1 MEGIS
6 TYKTVP
12 LFISAELGQI
22 FAMYYSPLDNPNSQ
36 CIVHIPAFAEEMN
49 KSRHM
54 VAMQAQAYA
63 EQGISVLVLDLWGT
77 GDSQGDFSE
86 ATWDIWLSNINTAV
100 KWVQEKQYK
109 IIHLWGVRTGVLLA
123 LNYLQKYDPYIDKLI
138 CWQPVLNGEQFVMQF
153 LRLNVAAAM
162 MDKDKPQKTTSSL
175 KQQLLN
181 GQCVEVA
188 GYCLNPE
195 LALPIISAKMDQI
208 KINQVKQIQIFELAV
223 ASEEGEGY
231 ATSQWIKHL
240 KQQDIKA
247 SLDIISG
254 CHFWATQEIS
264 ESLELVTL
272 SSHRVS

>member
-1 MEGIS
+1 MKGKS
-6 TYKTVP
+6 TYKTLP

-36 CIVHIPAFAEEMN
+36 CIIHIPAFAEEMN

-63 EQGISVLVLDLWGT
+63 EQGVSVLVLDLWGT

-86 ATWDIWLSNINTAV
+86 ATWDTWLENINTAV
-100 KWVQEKQYK
+100 KWLQEKHYK
-109 IIHLWGVRTGVLLA
+109 LISLWGLRTGVLLA
-123 LNYLQKYDPYIDKLI
+123 LSYLQKYDPYIDKLI
-138 CWQPVLNGEQFVMQF
+138 CWQPVLKGEQFVMQF
-153 LRLNVAAAM
+153 LRLTVAAAM
-162 MDKDKPQKTTSSL
+162 MDKDKPQKTTASL

-181 GQCVEVA
+181 GQSVEVA

-195 LALPIISAKMDQI
+195 LALPMISAKIDQI
-208 KINQVKQIQIFELAV
+208 KTNQLKQIQIFELAV
-223 ASEEGEGY
+223 TSDEGENY
-231 ATSQWIKHL
+231 ATSQWIKQL
-240 KQQDIKA
+240 NQQGVKT

-264 ESLELVTL
+264 ESLELITL
-272 SSHRVS
+272 SSQRVS